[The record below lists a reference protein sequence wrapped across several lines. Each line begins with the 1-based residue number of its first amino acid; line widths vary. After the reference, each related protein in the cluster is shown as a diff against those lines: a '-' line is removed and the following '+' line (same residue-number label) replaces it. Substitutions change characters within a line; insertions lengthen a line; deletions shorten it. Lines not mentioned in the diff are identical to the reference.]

1 MAFKLKT
8 SKKTEE
14 ILTQIESSTNIPYA
28 TLIKLSL
35 ALSLRKGSLQE
46 EDFKTN
52 NLGRELNRQ
61 TITGDADALYKCL
74 FEVCAHRHIS
84 DEEYQNITGKKL
96 YKNSIKKYKDDY
108 KYEDY
113 KKIIDYIIQKNN
125 ITISKPHRKMDWF
138 IWYKNRQSIIEN
150 NK

>member
-14 ILTQIESSTNIPYA
+14 ILTRIESSTNIPYS

-35 ALSLRKGSLQE
+35 ALSLRKGPLQE

-52 NLGRELNRQ
+52 NFGRELNRQ

-84 DEEYQNITGKKL
+84 DEEFFPDAVKAHLDRGAVLLQNELRYSGNDFLQHLSELDKGI
-96 YKNSIKKYKDDY
+96 
-108 KYEDY
+108 
-113 KKIIDYIIQKNN
+113 
-125 ITISKPHRKMDWF
+125 
-138 IWYKNRQSIIEN
+138 
-150 NK
+150 

>member
-14 ILTQIESSTNIPYA
+14 ILTQVESSTYIPYA
-28 TLIKLSL
+28 TLVKLSL
-35 ALSLRKGSLQE
+35 ALSLRSGPLKE

-74 FEVCAHRHIS
+74 FEVCANRHMS
-84 DEEYQNITGKKL
+84 DEEYFPGAVKAHLDRGALLLHNELRYSGNDFLQHLSELDKGI
-96 YKNSIKKYKDDY
+96 
-108 KYEDY
+108 
-113 KKIIDYIIQKNN
+113 
-125 ITISKPHRKMDWF
+125 
-138 IWYKNRQSIIEN
+138 
-150 NK
+150 

>member
-28 TLIKLSL
+28 ALIKLSL
-35 ALSLRKGSLQE
+35 ALSLRKGPLQE

-74 FEVCAHRHIS
+74 FEVCAHRHMS
-84 DEEYQNITGKKL
+84 DEEYFPGAVKVHLDRGAVLLQNELRYSGNDFLQHLSELDKGI
-96 YKNSIKKYKDDY
+96 
-108 KYEDY
+108 
-113 KKIIDYIIQKNN
+113 
-125 ITISKPHRKMDWF
+125 
-138 IWYKNRQSIIEN
+138 
-150 NK
+150 

>member
-35 ALSLRKGSLQE
+35 ALSLRKGPLQE

-61 TITGDADALYKCL
+61 TITGDEMHCISACL
-74 FEVCAHRHIS
+74 KYVPIAICLMKNIS
-84 DEEYQNITGKKL
+84 RE
-96 YKNSIKKYKDDY
+96 
-108 KYEDY
+108 
-113 KKIIDYIIQKNN
+113 
-125 ITISKPHRKMDWF
+125 P
-138 IWYKNRQSIIEN
+138 
-150 NK
+150 

>member
-28 TLIKLSL
+28 TLIKLAL
-35 ALSLRKGSLQE
+35 ALSLRTGLLQK
-46 EDFKTN
+46 EDFNTN

-74 FEVCAHRHIS
+74 FEVCENRHMS
-84 DEEYQNITGKKL
+84 DEEYFPKSVKAHLDRGAILLQNELRYSGNDVLQHLTELDK
-96 YKNSIKKYKDDY
+96 SI
-108 KYEDY
+108 
-113 KKIIDYIIQKNN
+113 
-125 ITISKPHRKMDWF
+125 
-138 IWYKNRQSIIEN
+138 
-150 NK
+150 

>member
-35 ALSLRKGSLQE
+35 ALSLRKGPLQE

-52 NLGRELNRQ
+52 QSRYIPLER
-61 TITGDADALYKCL
+61 ALYIPL
-74 FEVCAHRHIS
+74 
-84 DEEYQNITGKKL
+84 
-96 YKNSIKKYKDDY
+96 
-108 KYEDY
+108 
-113 KKIIDYIIQKNN
+113 
-125 ITISKPHRKMDWF
+125 W
-138 IWYKNRQSIIEN
+138 
-150 NK
+150 

>member
-35 ALSLRKGSLQE
+35 ALSLRKGPLQE

-74 FEVCAHRHIS
+74 FEVCANRHMS
-84 DEEYQNITGKKL
+84 DEEYFPEAVKAHFDRGAVLLQNEQRYSGNDFLQHLSELHKGI
-96 YKNSIKKYKDDY
+96 
-108 KYEDY
+108 
-113 KKIIDYIIQKNN
+113 
-125 ITISKPHRKMDWF
+125 
-138 IWYKNRQSIIEN
+138 
-150 NK
+150 

>member
-14 ILTQIESSTNIPYA
+14 ILTKIESRTNIPYR

-35 ALSLRKGSLQE
+35 ALSLRKGALQE

-61 TITGDADALYKCL
+61 TIIGDADALYKCL
-74 FEVCAHRHIS
+74 FEVCANRHMS
-84 DEEYQNITGKKL
+84 DEEYFPGAVKAHLDRGVVLLQNELRYSGKDFIQHLAELDK
-96 YKNSIKKYKDDY
+96 SI
-108 KYEDY
+108 
-113 KKIIDYIIQKNN
+113 
-125 ITISKPHRKMDWF
+125 
-138 IWYKNRQSIIEN
+138 
-150 NK
+150 

>member
-35 ALSLRKGSLQE
+35 ALSLRKGPLQE

-61 TITGDADALYKCL
+61 TITGVADALYMVL
-74 FEVCAHRHIS
+74 VDVCAQRHMS
-84 DEEYQNITGKKL
+84 DEEDFPGAGKAHLDRGAVLLQNELRYSGNDFLQHLSELDK
-96 YKNSIKKYKDDY
+96 SI
-108 KYEDY
+108 
-113 KKIIDYIIQKNN
+113 
-125 ITISKPHRKMDWF
+125 
-138 IWYKNRQSIIEN
+138 
-150 NK
+150 

>member
-14 ILTQIESSTNIPYA
+14 ILTQIESRVNIPYA
-28 TLIKLSL
+28 TLVKLSL
-35 ALSLRKGSLQE
+35 ALSLRQGPLSE

-74 FEVCAHRHIS
+74 FEVCANRHMS
-84 DEEYQNITGKKL
+84 DEEYFPGAVKAHLDRGSILLQNELRYSGSEFLEHLSELDKGL
-96 YKNSIKKYKDDY
+96 
-108 KYEDY
+108 
-113 KKIIDYIIQKNN
+113 
-125 ITISKPHRKMDWF
+125 
-138 IWYKNRQSIIEN
+138 
-150 NK
+150 

>member
-28 TLIKLSL
+28 TLIKLAL
-35 ALSLRKGSLQE
+35 ALSLRTGLLQK
-46 EDFKTN
+46 EDFNTN

-74 FEVCAHRHIS
+74 FAVCENRHMS
-84 DEEYQNITGKKL
+84 DEEYFPKSVKAHLDRGAILLQNELRYSGNDFLQHLAELDK
-96 YKNSIKKYKDDY
+96 SI
-108 KYEDY
+108 
-113 KKIIDYIIQKNN
+113 
-125 ITISKPHRKMDWF
+125 
-138 IWYKNRQSIIEN
+138 
-150 NK
+150 

>member
-35 ALSLRKGSLQE
+35 ALSLRKGPLQE

-74 FEVCAHRHIS
+74 FEVCAHRHMS
-84 DEEYQNITGKKL
+84 DEEYFPGVVKAHLDRGAVLLQNELRYSGNDFLQHLSELDK
-96 YKNSIKKYKDDY
+96 SI
-108 KYEDY
+108 
-113 KKIIDYIIQKNN
+113 
-125 ITISKPHRKMDWF
+125 
-138 IWYKNRQSIIEN
+138 
-150 NK
+150 

>member
-35 ALSLRKGSLQE
+35 ALSLRKGPLQE
-46 EDFKTN
+46 EDLKTN

-74 FEVCAHRHIS
+74 FEVCANRHMS
-84 DEEYQNITGKKL
+84 DEEYFPEAVKAHLDRGAVLLQNELRYSGNDFLQHLSELDK
-96 YKNSIKKYKDDY
+96 SI
-108 KYEDY
+108 
-113 KKIIDYIIQKNN
+113 
-125 ITISKPHRKMDWF
+125 
-138 IWYKNRQSIIEN
+138 
-150 NK
+150 

>member
-35 ALSLRKGSLQE
+35 ALSLRTGSLQKD
-46 EDFKTN
+46 DFKTN

-74 FEVCAHRHIS
+74 FEVCANRHMS
-84 DEEYQNITGKKL
+84 DEEYFPGTVKAHLDRGAALLQNELRYSANDFLQHLSELDKGI
-96 YKNSIKKYKDDY
+96 
-108 KYEDY
+108 
-113 KKIIDYIIQKNN
+113 
-125 ITISKPHRKMDWF
+125 
-138 IWYKNRQSIIEN
+138 
-150 NK
+150 

>member
-1 MAFKLKT
+1 MSFKLKT

-35 ALSLRKGSLQE
+35 ALSLRKGSLQN

-74 FEVCAHRHIS
+74 FEVCDNRHMS
-84 DEEYQNITGKKL
+84 DEEYFPGAVKAHLDRGAVFLPNELRYGRNDFIQHLSELDK
-96 YKNSIKKYKDDY
+96 SI
-108 KYEDY
+108 
-113 KKIIDYIIQKNN
+113 
-125 ITISKPHRKMDWF
+125 
-138 IWYKNRQSIIEN
+138 
-150 NK
+150 

>member
-35 ALSLRKGSLQE
+35 ALSLRKGPLQE

-74 FEVCAHRHIS
+74 FEVCANRHMS
-84 DEEYQNITGKKL
+84 DEEYFPEAVKAHLDRGAVLLQNEQRYSGNDFLQHLSELHKGI
-96 YKNSIKKYKDDY
+96 
-108 KYEDY
+108 
-113 KKIIDYIIQKNN
+113 
-125 ITISKPHRKMDWF
+125 
-138 IWYKNRQSIIEN
+138 
-150 NK
+150 

>member
-35 ALSLRKGSLQE
+35 ALSLRKGPLQE

-74 FEVCAHRHIS
+74 FEVCAHRHMS
-84 DEEYQNITGKKL
+84 DEEYFPRAVKAHLDRGAVLLQNELRYSGNDFLQHLSELDK
-96 YKNSIKKYKDDY
+96 SI
-108 KYEDY
+108 
-113 KKIIDYIIQKNN
+113 
-125 ITISKPHRKMDWF
+125 
-138 IWYKNRQSIIEN
+138 
-150 NK
+150 

>member
-35 ALSLRKGSLQE
+35 ALSLRKGPLQE

-74 FEVCAHRHIS
+74 FEVCAHRHMS
-84 DEEYQNITGKKL
+84 DEEYFPGAVKAHLDRGTVLLQNELRYSGNDFLQHLSELDK
-96 YKNSIKKYKDDY
+96 SI
-108 KYEDY
+108 
-113 KKIIDYIIQKNN
+113 
-125 ITISKPHRKMDWF
+125 
-138 IWYKNRQSIIEN
+138 
-150 NK
+150 

>member
-28 TLIKLSL
+28 TLIKLAL
-35 ALSLRKGSLQE
+35 ALSLRTGLLQK
-46 EDFKTN
+46 EDFNTN

-74 FEVCAHRHIS
+74 FEVCENRHMS
-84 DEEYQNITGKKL
+84 DEEYFPKSVKAHLDRGAILLQNELRYSGNDFLEHLAELDK
-96 YKNSIKKYKDDY
+96 SI
-108 KYEDY
+108 
-113 KKIIDYIIQKNN
+113 
-125 ITISKPHRKMDWF
+125 
-138 IWYKNRQSIIEN
+138 
-150 NK
+150 